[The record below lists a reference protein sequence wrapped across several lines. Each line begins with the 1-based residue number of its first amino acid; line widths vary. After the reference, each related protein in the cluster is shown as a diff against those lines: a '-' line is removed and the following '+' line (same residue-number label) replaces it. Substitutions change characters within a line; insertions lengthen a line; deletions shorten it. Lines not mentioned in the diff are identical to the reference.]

1 LSQTYATLKEVQGK
15 VDVLQQQL
23 KMEQDQ
29 KQQASH
35 QKNSI
40 KDEDSYYSYNV
51 YTVTFEV

>member
-1 LSQTYATLKEVQGK
+1 M
-15 VDVLQQQL
+15 DVLQQQL